1 MMKRARPF
9 FRSLILLVALV
20 FLGVGGLRHHK
31 VYEGDGDFVV
41 MVFERIPDY
50 QLVEFATYG
59 GVYSD
64 EEGKLVRHEWATQQ
78 DGKQKCPT

>member
-1 MMKRARPF
+1 MGKARPF
-9 FRSLILLVALV
+9 FRVCLGLAALAC
-20 FLGVGGLRHHK
+20 LAVGGVRTHK

-41 MVFERIPDY
+41 LVFERIPEY
-50 QLVEFATYG
+50 QLVEYATFG

-64 EEGKLVRHEWATQQ
+64 DGRLIRYEWAMQQ

>member
-1 MMKRARPF
+1 MATAKPF
-9 FRSLILLVALV
+9 LRWAVVLLALV
-20 FLGVGGLRHHK
+20 CLAVGGVRNHK

-41 MVFERIPDY
+41 MVFERVPEY

-59 GVYSD
+59 GVYAD
-64 EEGKLVRHEWATQQ
+64 EEGKLVRYVAAFQQ

>member
-1 MMKRARPF
+1 MAKAKP
-9 FRSLILLVALV
+9 ILRGAVALLALV
-20 FLGVGGLRHHK
+20 CLAAGGTRSHK

-41 MVFERIPDY
+41 MVFERVPEY

-59 GVYSD
+59 GVYAD
-64 EEGKLVRHEWATQQ
+64 EEGKLVRYVGAIQQ

>member
-1 MMKRARPF
+1 MGI
-9 FRSLILLVALV
+9 FRTSCRVAALAAAVV
-20 FLGVGGLRHHK
+20 FLAVGGVRRHK

-50 QLVEFATYG
+50 RLVELATFG
-59 GVYSD
+59 GVYAD
-64 EEGKLVRHEWATQQ
+64 EEGKLVRHEWAVQQ

>member
-1 MMKRARPF
+1 MGTHRTIYR
-9 FRSLILLVALV
+9 VV
-20 FLGVGGLRHHK
+20 FLAAAVAFLAVGVARSHK

-41 MVFERIPDY
+41 MVFERVPEY

-59 GVYSD
+59 GVYAD
-64 EEGKLVRHEWATQQ
+64 EEGKLVRYVAAFQQ

>member
-1 MMKRARPF
+1 MQA
-9 FRSLILLVALV
+9 FRTICRLGFLAAAVA
-20 FLGVGGLRHHK
+20 FLATGMVRRHK

-50 QLVEFATYG
+50 RLVEVSTYG
-59 GVYSD
+59 GVYAD
-64 EEGKLVRHEWATQQ
+64 EEGKLVRYEWAMQQ